1 MGYKEAAREFVQEG
15 ETMEKVLKGLV
26 KFQKEVF
33 AKKKELFATLSKQ
46 QKPSVL
52 FVTCSDSR
60 IDPSL
65 LTQTN
70 PGDLFIIRNA
80 GNLIPTYGAAIGGST
95 ATIEYGAS
103 VLQVKDI
110 IVCGH
115 TDCGAMKGLLHP
127 EKLQELPAVKAW
139 LQHAETT
146 VRMVKDHYAYL
157 KGDELFA
164 ATIRENVLVQL
175 DHLRTH
181 PAVAT
186 RLRRGDLRL
195 HGWVYSIETGDVW
208 VYDFEKKAF
217 VNPSKR
223 KQKAR

>member
-1 MGYKEAAREFVQEG
+1 
-15 ETMEKVLKGLV
+15 MEKVLKGLV
-26 KFQKEVF
+26 RFQKEVF
-33 AKKKELFATLSKQ
+33 AKKEKLFASLSKQ
-46 QKPSVL
+46 QNPSVL
-52 FVTCSDSR
+52 FITCSDSR

-65 LTQTN
+65 LTQTD
-70 PGDLFIIRNA
+70 PGDIFIIRNA

-95 ATIEYGAS
+95 ATIEYGVS

-127 EKLQELPAVKAW
+127 KKLQDLPAVKAW

-146 VRMVKDHYAYL
+146 VRIVKDHCAHL

-186 RLRRGDLRL
+186 RLRQGDLRL
-195 HGWVYSIETGDVW
+195 HGWVYSIGTGEVW
-208 VYDFEKKAF
+208 VYDFEKKEF
-217 VNPSKR
+217 VDPSKR
-223 KQKAR
+223 SREKQ

>member
-1 MGYKEAAREFVQEG
+1 
-15 ETMEKVLKGLV
+15 MEKVLKGLV
-26 KFQKEVF
+26 RFQKEVF
-33 AKKKELFATLSKQ
+33 AKKEKLFASLSKQ
-46 QKPSVL
+46 QNPSVL
-52 FVTCSDSR
+52 FITCSDSR

-65 LTQTN
+65 LTQTD
-70 PGDLFIIRNA
+70 PGDIFIIRNA

-95 ATIEYGAS
+95 ATIEYGVS
-103 VLQVKDI
+103 VLQAKDI

-127 EKLQELPAVKAW
+127 KKLQDLPAVKAW

-146 VRMVKDHYAYL
+146 VRIVKDHCAHL

-186 RLRRGDLRL
+186 RLRQGDLRL
-195 HGWVYSIETGDVW
+195 HGWVYSIGTGEVW
-208 VYDFEKKAF
+208 VYDFEKKEF
-217 VNPSKR
+217 VDPSKR
-223 KQKAR
+223 SREKQ

>member
-1 MGYKEAAREFVQEG
+1 
-15 ETMEKVLKGLV
+15 MEKLLKGLIT
-26 KFQKEVF
+26 FQEEVF
-33 AKKKELFATLSKQ
+33 LKKKELFAGLSGH
-46 QKPSVL
+46 QKPRAV

-60 IDPSL
+60 IDPTM
-65 LTQTN
+65 LTQTE

-95 ATIEYGAS
+95 ASLEYGIS

-115 TDCGAMKGLLHP
+115 TDCGAMEALLHQ

-146 VRMVKDHYAYL
+146 MRIMKDLYTHL
-157 KGDELFA
+157 QGDELFA

-175 DHLRTH
+175 DHLKTH

-186 RLRRGDLRL
+186 GLRRGNLRL
-195 HGWVYSIETGDVW
+195 HGWVYSIGTGEVW
-208 VYDFEKKAF
+208 VYDWEKKRFIDPREKIEPA
-217 VNPSKR
+217 KI
-223 KQKAR
+223 

>member
-1 MGYKEAAREFVQEG
+1 
-15 ETMEKVLKGLV
+15 MEKVLKGLV
-26 KFQKEVF
+26 RFQKKVF
-33 AKKKELFATLSKQ
+33 AKKEKLFASLSKQ
-46 QKPSVL
+46 QNPSVL
-52 FVTCSDSR
+52 FITCSDSR

-65 LTQTN
+65 LTQTD
-70 PGDLFIIRNA
+70 PGDIFIIRNA
-80 GNLIPTYGAAIGGST
+80 GNLIPSYGAAIGGST
-95 ATIEYGAS
+95 ATIEYGVS

-127 EKLQELPAVKAW
+127 EKLQDLPAVKDW
-139 LQHAETT
+139 LQHAQTT
-146 VRMVKDHYAYL
+146 VRIVKDHCAHL

-186 RLRRGDLRL
+186 RLRQGDLRL
-195 HGWVYSIETGDVW
+195 HGWVYSIGTGEVW
-208 VYDFEKKAF
+208 VYDSEKKEF
-217 VNPSKR
+217 VDPSKR
-223 KQKAR
+223 RRKARK

>member
-1 MGYKEAAREFVQEG
+1 
-15 ETMEKVLKGLV
+15 MEKVLKGLLR
-26 KFQKEVF
+26 FQKKVF
-33 AKKKELFATLSKQ
+33 GKKKKLFTSLSKQ
-46 QKPSVL
+46 QNPSVL
-52 FVTCSDSR
+52 FVTCSDSQ

-65 LTQTN
+65 LMQTD
-70 PGDLFIIRNA
+70 PGDIFIIRNA

-95 ATIEYGAS
+95 ATIEYGVS

-115 TDCGAMKGLLHP
+115 MDCGAMKGLLHP
-127 EKLQELPAVKAW
+127 EKLQDLPAVKAW

-146 VRMVKDHYAYL
+146 VRMVKDHCAHL

-186 RLRRGDLRL
+186 RLRQGDLRL
-195 HGWVYSIETGDVW
+195 HGWVYSIGTGEVW
-208 VYDFEKKAF
+208 VYDSEKKEF
-217 VNPSKR
+217 VDPSKR
-223 KQKAR
+223 RWKARK

>member
-1 MGYKEAAREFVQEG
+1 
-15 ETMEKVLKGLV
+15 MEKVLKGLV
-26 KFQKEVF
+26 RFQRKVF
-33 AKKKELFATLSKQ
+33 AKREKLFASLSKQ
-46 QKPSVL
+46 QNPTVL

-65 LTQTN
+65 LTQTD
-70 PGDLFIIRNA
+70 PGDIFIIRNA

-95 ATIEYGAS
+95 ATIEYGVS

-115 TDCGAMKGLLHP
+115 TDCGAMKSLLHP

-146 VRMVKDHYAYL
+146 VRIVKDHCAHL

-164 ATIRENVLVQL
+164 ASIRENVLVQL

-186 RLRRGDLRL
+186 RLRLGDLRL
-195 HGWVYSIETGDVW
+195 HGWVYSIGTGEVW
-208 VYDFEKKAF
+208 VYDSEKKDF
-217 VNPSKR
+217 VNPSKMSR
-223 KQKAR
+223 KKR

>member
-1 MGYKEAAREFVQEG
+1 
-15 ETMEKVLKGLV
+15 MEKVLKGLLR
-26 KFQKEVF
+26 FQKEMF
-33 AKKKELFATLSKQ
+33 AKKRKLFSSLSKQ
-46 QKPSVL
+46 QNPSVL

-65 LTQTN
+65 LTQTD

-95 ATIEYGAS
+95 ATIEYGVS

-115 TDCGAMKGLLHP
+115 TDCGAMKGLLDP

-146 VRMVKDHYAYL
+146 VRIVKDHCAHL

-195 HGWVYSIETGDVW
+195 HGWVYSIGTGEVW
-208 VYDFEKKAF
+208 VYDSEKKDF
-217 VNPSKR
+217 VDPSRRSR
-223 KQKAR
+223 KKQ

>member
-1 MGYKEAAREFVQEG
+1 
-15 ETMEKVLKGLV
+15 MERVLKGLV
-26 KFQKEVF
+26 RFQKKVF
-33 AKKKELFATLSKQ
+33 AKKEKLFASLSKQ
-46 QKPSVL
+46 QNPSVL
-52 FVTCSDSR
+52 FITCSDSR

-65 LTQTN
+65 LTQTD
-70 PGDLFIIRNA
+70 PGDIFIIRNA

-95 ATIEYGAS
+95 ATIEYGVS

-115 TDCGAMKGLLHP
+115 TDCGAMRGLLHP

-146 VRMVKDHYAYL
+146 VRIVKDYCAHL

-186 RLRRGDLRL
+186 RLRQGDLRL
-195 HGWVYSIETGDVW
+195 HGWVYSIGTGEVW
-208 VYDFEKKAF
+208 VYDSEKKEF
-217 VNPSKR
+217 VDPSKR
-223 KQKAR
+223 NRKKH

>member
-1 MGYKEAAREFVQEG
+1 
-15 ETMEKVLKGLV
+15 MEKVLKGLIR
-26 KFQKEVF
+26 FQKKVF
-33 AKKKELFATLSKQ
+33 AKKEKLFASLSKQ
-46 QKPSVL
+46 QNPSVL
-52 FVTCSDSR
+52 FITCSDSR

-65 LTQTN
+65 LTQTD
-70 PGDLFIIRNA
+70 PGDIFIIRNA

-95 ATIEYGAS
+95 ATIEYGVS

-127 EKLQELPAVKAW
+127 KKLQDLPAVKAW

-146 VRMVKDHYAYL
+146 VRIVKDHCAHL

-186 RLRRGDLRL
+186 RLRQGDLRL
-195 HGWVYSIETGDVW
+195 HGWVYSIGTGEVW
-208 VYDFEKKAF
+208 VYDFEKKEF
-217 VNPSKR
+217 VDPSKR
-223 KQKAR
+223 SREKQ

>member
-1 MGYKEAAREFVQEG
+1 
-15 ETMEKVLKGLV
+15 MEKVLKGLIA
-26 KFQKEVF
+26 FQKDVF
-33 AKKKELFATLSKQ
+33 AKKKKLFASLTKQ

-65 LTQTN
+65 LTQTE
-70 PGDLFIIRNA
+70 PEDLFIIRNA

-95 ATIEYGAS
+95 ATIEYGVS

-115 TDCGAMKGLLHP
+115 TDCGAMTSLLHP

-146 VRMVKDHYAYL
+146 VRIVKDHCAHL

-186 RLRRGDLRL
+186 RLRLGDLRL
-195 HGWVYSIETGDVW
+195 HGWVYSIGTGEVW
-208 VYDFEKKAF
+208 VYDEKKKSF
-217 VNPSKR
+217 VNPIKKTRKR
-223 KQKAR
+223 P

>member
-1 MGYKEAAREFVQEG
+1 
-15 ETMEKVLKGLV
+15 MEKVLKGLV
-26 KFQKEVF
+26 RFQKEVF
-33 AKKKELFATLSKQ
+33 AKKEKLFASLSKQ
-46 QKPSVL
+46 QNPSVL
-52 FVTCSDSR
+52 FITCSDSR

-65 LTQTN
+65 LTQTD
-70 PGDLFIIRNA
+70 PGDIFIIRNA

-95 ATIEYGAS
+95 ATIEYGVS

-127 EKLQELPAVKAW
+127 EKLQDLLAVKAW
-139 LQHAETT
+139 MQHAETT
-146 VRMVKDHYAYL
+146 VRIVKDHCAHL
-157 KGDELFA
+157 KGEELFA

-186 RLRRGDLRL
+186 RLRQGDLRL
-195 HGWVYSIETGDVW
+195 HGWVYSIGTGEVW
-208 VYDFEKKAF
+208 VYDSEKKGF
-217 VNPSKR
+217 VDPSKR
-223 KQKAR
+223 RRKARK

>member
-1 MGYKEAAREFVQEG
+1 
-15 ETMEKVLKGLV
+15 MEKVLKGLLR
-26 KFQKEVF
+26 FQKEVF
-33 AKKKELFATLSKQ
+33 GKKKKLFTSLSKQ
-46 QKPSVL
+46 QNPSVL

-65 LTQTN
+65 LTQTD
-70 PGDLFIIRNA
+70 PGDIFIIRNA

-95 ATIEYGAS
+95 ATIEYGVS

-115 TDCGAMKGLLHP
+115 MDCGAMKGLLHP
-127 EKLQELPAVKAW
+127 EKLQDLPAVKAW

-146 VRMVKDHYAYL
+146 VRIMKDHSAHL

-195 HGWVYSIETGDVW
+195 HGWVYSIGTGEVW
-208 VYDFEKKAF
+208 VYDEKKKDF
-217 VNPSKR
+217 VDLSKKRR
-223 KQKAR
+223 KTR

>member
-1 MGYKEAAREFVQEG
+1 
-15 ETMEKVLKGLV
+15 MEKVLKGLV
-26 KFQKEVF
+26 RFQKKVF
-33 AKKKELFATLSKQ
+33 AKKEKLFASLSKQ
-46 QKPSVL
+46 QNPSVL
-52 FVTCSDSR
+52 FITCSDSR

-65 LTQTN
+65 LTQTD
-70 PGDLFIIRNA
+70 PGDIFIIRNA

-95 ATIEYGAS
+95 ATIEYGVS

-127 EKLQELPAVKAW
+127 EKLQDLPAVKAW

-146 VRMVKDHYAYL
+146 VRIVKDHCAHL

-186 RLRRGDLRL
+186 RLRQGDLRL
-195 HGWVYSIETGDVW
+195 HGWVYSIGTGEVW
-208 VYDFEKKAF
+208 VYDFEKKEF
-217 VNPSKR
+217 VDPSKR
-223 KQKAR
+223 NRKKH

>member
-1 MGYKEAAREFVQEG
+1 
-15 ETMEKVLKGLV
+15 MEKVLKGLV
-26 KFQKEVF
+26 RFQKKVF
-33 AKKKELFATLSKQ
+33 AKKEKLFASLSKQ
-46 QKPSVL
+46 QNPSVL
-52 FVTCSDSR
+52 FITCSDSR

-65 LTQTN
+65 LTQTD
-70 PGDLFIIRNA
+70 PGDIFIIRNA

-95 ATIEYGAS
+95 ATIEYGVS

-127 EKLQELPAVKAW
+127 KKLQDLPAVKAW

-146 VRMVKDHYAYL
+146 VRIVKDHCAHL

-186 RLRRGDLRL
+186 RLRQGDLRL
-195 HGWVYSIETGDVW
+195 HGWVYSIGTGEVW
-208 VYDFEKKAF
+208 VYDFEKKEF
-217 VNPSKR
+217 VDPSKR
-223 KQKAR
+223 SREKQ

>member
-1 MGYKEAAREFVQEG
+1 
-15 ETMEKVLKGLV
+15 MEKVLSGLV
-26 KFQKEVF
+26 TFQKEVF
-33 AKKKELFATLSKQ
+33 AKKKKLFGTLTKQ
-46 QKPSVL
+46 QKPTVL
-52 FVTCSDSR
+52 FITCSDSR

-65 LTQTN
+65 LTQTD

-80 GNLIPTYGAAIGGST
+80 GNLVPTYGAAIGGCT
-95 ATIEYGAS
+95 ATIEYGVS

-115 TDCGAMKGLLHP
+115 TDCGAMTGLLHP
-127 EKLQELPAVKAW
+127 EKLQALSAVKAW

-146 VRMVKDHYAYL
+146 MRMVKDHCTHL

-195 HGWVYSIETGDVW
+195 HGWVYSIGTGEVW
-208 VYDFEKKAF
+208 AYDEKEKDF
-217 VNPSKR
+217 VNPTKKSRKR
-223 KQKAR
+223 R

>member
-1 MGYKEAAREFVQEG
+1 
-15 ETMEKVLKGLV
+15 MEKVLKGLV
-26 KFQKEVF
+26 RFQRKVF
-33 AKKKELFATLSKQ
+33 AKREKLFASLSKQ
-46 QKPSVL
+46 QNPTVL

-65 LTQTN
+65 LTQTD
-70 PGDLFIIRNA
+70 PGDIFIIRNA

-95 ATIEYGAS
+95 ATIEYGVS

-115 TDCGAMKGLLHP
+115 TDCGAMKSLLHP

-146 VRMVKDHYAYL
+146 VRIVKDHCAHL

-164 ATIRENVLVQL
+164 ASIRENVLVQL

-186 RLRRGDLRL
+186 RLRLGDLRL
-195 HGWVYSIETGDVW
+195 HGWVYSIGTGEVW
-208 VYDFEKKAF
+208 VYDSEKKDF

-223 KQKAR
+223 SRKKQ

>member
-1 MGYKEAAREFVQEG
+1 
-15 ETMEKVLKGLV
+15 MEKVLKGLLT
-26 KFQKEVF
+26 FQKEVF
-33 AKKKELFATLSKQ
+33 SKKKKLFASLSKEQ
-46 QKPSVL
+46 TPSVL

-70 PGDLFIIRNA
+70 PGDLFVLRNA

-95 ATIEYGAS
+95 ATIEYAVS

-127 EKLQELPAVKAW
+127 EKLQELTAVKSW

-146 VRMVKDHYAYL
+146 VRVVNDHCTHL
-157 KGDELFA
+157 KGEKLFA

-175 DHLRTH
+175 NHLRTH
-181 PAVAT
+181 PGVAT

-195 HGWVYSIETGDVW
+195 HGWVYSIGTGEVW
-208 VYDFEKKAF
+208 VYDAKKKDF
-217 VNPSKR
+217 VNPVKNRR
-223 KQKAR
+223 KTP

>member
-1 MGYKEAAREFVQEG
+1 
-15 ETMEKVLKGLV
+15 MEKVLKGLV
-26 KFQKEVF
+26 TFQKKVF
-33 AKKKELFATLSKQ
+33 AKKKKLFASLSKQ

-65 LTQTN
+65 LTQTD
-70 PGDLFIIRNA
+70 PGDLFILRNA

-95 ATIEYGAS
+95 ATIEYGVS

-115 TDCGAMKGLLHP
+115 TDCGAMQGLLNP
-127 EKLQELPAVKAW
+127 EKLRELPAVKAW

-146 VRMVKDHYAYL
+146 IRLVKDHCAHL

-175 DHLRTH
+175 DHLKTH

-186 RLRRGDLRL
+186 RLRRGNLRL
-195 HGWVYSIETGDVW
+195 HGWVYSIGTGEVW
-208 VYDFEKKAF
+208 VYDQKKKGF
-217 VNPSKR
+217 VDPSKR
-223 KQKAR
+223 SRKTR

>member
-1 MGYKEAAREFVQEG
+1 
-15 ETMEKVLKGLV
+15 MEKVLKGLV
-26 KFQKEVF
+26 AFQQEVF
-33 AKKKELFATLSKQ
+33 GKKKQLFTSLSKK

-65 LTQTN
+65 LTQTD

-95 ATIEYGAS
+95 ATIEYGVS

-110 IVCGH
+110 IICGH

-127 EKLQELPAVKAW
+127 KELQMLPAVKAW
-139 LQHAETT
+139 LQHSETT
-146 VRMVKDHYAYL
+146 MRIVKDHCAHL
-157 KGDELFA
+157 KGEKLFA

-175 DHLRTH
+175 EHLKTH
-181 PAVAT
+181 PSVAT

-195 HGWVYSIETGDVW
+195 HGWVYSIGTGEVW
-208 VYDFEKKAF
+208 AYDSEKKVF
-217 VNPSKR
+217 VNPCEAKR
-223 KQKAR
+223 KMR